1 MARRLLG
8 LDLGIAS
15 AHTAVVLAEDAA
27 VICRR
32 RAIPTV
38 DSLTVLERDALAGAP
53 PDTCLEVVIEPT
65 GPAWLPVAVFF
76 GGRGHTVYRVSSQKA
91 ADLRRFLHRHAKT
104 NSIDADTL
112 ARLPLVDPDGLHP
125 VELPSAARAGLD
137 RRVRACDRLTQTI
150 ATHKKRIRDLAAQLM
165 PTIQTALGRDLG
177 RADLAVLERYGD
189 PHAMIAAGRTRLARL
204 ITRAS
209 NGHLDAGRADGYLA
223 CAAAALA
230 LYADDPAVAYSD
242 LADELASEIRLLRAT
257 QAELDR
263 HAAAREAHYQQVD
276 PEQLARSLPGIATV
290 GGPLVVAA
298 LGRPGRFATG
308 AQVRAYTGLTPRA
321 SETGQTDRKG
331 QPMSKAGSARLR
343 TLLLRAADVAR
354 TQDPQL
360 AKLYYTQMVDRGAT
374 HLKALCVVAAHLAE
388 RIWVVLGRGRPYVVC
403 DPDGRPVSPAQAKQ
417 LIAEHFTVPDEVR
430 RRRRSNKTGKAP
442 HQVLAGHAV
451 RAQGATRRPSP
462 APILAPVAQPVKP
475 RNNRA

>member
-209 NGHLDAGRADGYLA
+209 NGHLDAGAPTA
-223 CAAAALA
+223 TW
-230 LYADDPAVAYSD
+230 PAPPPPWRCTPTTPRSPTAISPT
-242 LADELASEIRLLRAT
+242 SW
-257 QAELDR
+257 
-263 HAAAREAHYQQVD
+263 
-276 PEQLARSLPGIATV
+276 PARSGCCAPPRPNWIAT
-290 GGPLVVAA
+290 PPPAKPTTSRSTPNSWPAACPALPPSVV
-298 LGRPGRFATG
+298 PWSS
-308 AQVRAYTGLTPRA
+308 PRSA
-321 SETGQTDRKG
+321 GQGD
-331 QPMSKAGSARLR
+331 SL
-343 TLLLRAADVAR
+343 
-354 TQDPQL
+354 
-360 AKLYYTQMVDRGAT
+360 
-374 HLKALCVVAAHLAE
+374 
-388 RIWVVLGRGRPYVVC
+388 
-403 DPDGRPVSPAQAKQ
+403 
-417 LIAEHFTVPDEVR
+417 
-430 RRRRSNKTGKAP
+430 
-442 HQVLAGHAV
+442 
-451 RAQGATRRPSP
+451 P
-462 APILAPVAQPVKP
+462 APRSAPTPG
-475 RNNRA
+475 

>member
-15 AHTAVVLAEDAA
+15 AHTAVVLDEDTS
-27 VICRR
+27 VVCRR
-32 RAIPTV
+32 RATPTV
-38 DSLTVLERDALAGAP
+38 DSLTALEQAALAGAP
-53 PDTCLEVVIEPT
+53 PDTRLAVVIEPT

-76 GGRGHTVYRVSSQKA
+76 GARGHAVYRVSSQKA
-91 ADLRRFLHRHAKT
+91 ADLRRFLHRHAKSNT
-104 NSIDADTL
+104 IDADTL
-112 ARLPLVDPDGLHP
+112 ARLPLVDPTGLHP

-137 RRVRACDRLTQTI
+137 RRVRACDRLTQAI
-150 ATHKKRIRDLAAQLM
+150 ATHKKRVRDLAAQLI
-165 PTIQTALGRDLG
+165 PTIQAALGADLG

-189 PHAMIAAGRTRLARL
+189 PRAMVAAGKARLARL
-204 ITRAS
+204 ITHAS
-209 NGHLDAGRADGYLA
+209 NGHLDARRADAYLA
-223 CAAAALA
+223 CATAALG

-263 HAAAREAHYQQVD
+263 HAHAREAHYHHVD
-276 PEQLARSLPGIATV
+276 PEQLARSLPGIAEV
-290 GGPLVVAA
+290 GGPLVVAC
-298 LGRPGRFATG
+298 LGRPGRFARG

-321 SETGQTDRKG
+321 SETGTTDRKG

-343 TLLLRAADVAR
+343 TLLLRAADTAR

-374 HLKALCVVAAHLAE
+374 HLKALCVVAAHLVE
-388 RIWVVLGRGRPYVVC
+388 RIWVVLGRGTPYVVC
-403 DPDGRPVSPAQAKQ
+403 DPHGRPVSPAQAKQ
-417 LIAEHFTVPDEVR
+417 LIADRFTVPEEVR
-430 RRRRSNKTGKAP
+430 RRRRGKKTGKAP

-451 RAQGATRRPSP
+451 SARSATRRPSP
-462 APILAPVAQPVKP
+462 TPILAPADQPVKQLE
-475 RNNRA
+475 NRT

>member
-1 MARRLLG
+1 
-8 LDLGIAS
+8 
-15 AHTAVVLAEDAA
+15 
-27 VICRR
+27 
-32 RAIPTV
+32 
-38 DSLTVLERDALAGAP
+38 
-53 PDTCLEVVIEPT
+53 LEVVIEPT

-91 ADLRRFLHRHAKT
+91 ADLRRFLHRHAKS

-112 ARLPLVDPDGLHP
+112 ARLPLVDPAGLHP

-137 RRVRACDRLTQTI
+137 RRVRACDRLTQAI
-150 ATHKKRIRDLAAQLM
+150 ATHKKRIRDLAAQLV
-165 PTIQTALGRDLG
+165 PTIQAALGADLG

-189 PHAMIAAGRTRLARL
+189 PRAMVAAGRTRLARP

-209 NGHLDAGRADGYLA
+209 NGHLDAHRADAYLA
-223 CAAAALA
+223 CARAALA
-230 LYADDPAVAYSD
+230 LDANDPAVAFSD
-242 LADELASEIRLLRAT
+242 LADELASEIRLLRA
-257 QAELDR
+257 AETELAR
-263 HAAAREAHYQQVD
+263 HQSAREAHYHRVD

-321 SETGQTDRKG
+321 SQTGDTDRKG

-343 TLLLRAADVAR
+343 TLLLRAADTAR

-403 DPDGRPVSPAQAKQ
+403 DPTAGRSALPRPSSSSPSTSPSPTRCAASVAARRWGRPLTKSSQDMQVALKAQRGDPPQ
-417 LIAEHFTVPDEVR
+417 
-430 RRRRSNKTGKAP
+430 
-442 HQVLAGHAV
+442 
-451 RAQGATRRPSP
+451 RPSLP
-462 APILAPVAQPVKP
+462 PPPNRSSDP
-475 RNNRA
+475 RTGLDTPTALGNQSRTTIWSRPGSAAG